1 MEIKGLA
8 MVFSVEEEKD
18 GKKVSVGFVRDGKEI
33 TYADVSLRDKYNF
46 CMTCK
51 NMTGVLAKIIL
62 AENEAKKKENK

>member
-1 MEIKGLA
+1 

-18 GKKVSVGFVRDGKEI
+18 GKKVSVGFVRDGKKI
-33 TYADVSLRDKYNF
+33 TYADVSFRDKYNF

-51 NMTGVLAKIIL
+51 NMTGVLAKVIL